1 MPWPRSLYDAH
12 LAPPW
17 PGSEAGQVGLRCQ
30 PPSGGPEAQPLPACL
45 ESGGAKGPFRRRPS
59 LMARP
64 SPALSLGSCLLQESP
79 SKMASRSFI
88 SALTPTPGLL
98 AAFWGSTTRAGC
110 PWDQLFQD
118 ARRCQ
123 VLSLNPHSSP
133 SFLTWVAAVLGGTP
147 DALLQVHQEPWSQPG
162 PGCPQWECW
171 AWPTRKHT
179 QSTTLPPVPSAQLSR
194 HYPTP
199 PGPVMP
205 REQAVPSGEAPAPT
219 FLNPPRA
226 VPYPSQGHHGER
238 CPLLAP
244 PWGMEDGVGS
254 PRVPITPCI
263 SV

>member
-1 MPWPRSLYDAH
+1 
-12 LAPPW
+12 
-17 PGSEAGQVGLRCQ
+17 
-30 PPSGGPEAQPLPACL
+30 
-45 ESGGAKGPFRRRPS
+45 
-59 LMARP
+59 MARP

-98 AAFWGSTTRAGC
+98 AAFWGSTTRTGC
-110 PWDQLFQD
+110 PWGSAFP
-118 ARRCQ
+118 RCQ
-123 VLSLNPHSSP
+123 KVPGSLFEPPFLSILPDLGGSCAGRNPRRPALGPPGAMEPAGPRLSS
-133 SFLTWVAAVLGGTP
+133 VGVLGLAHP
-147 DALLQVHQEPWSQPG
+147 EAHPVHHPPSSSL
-162 PGCPQWECW
+162 
-171 AWPTRKHT
+171 
-179 QSTTLPPVPSAQLSR
+179 STAFQTLPK
-194 HYPTP
+194 P